1 MIKISC
7 VALAHG
13 PTILLTAKRP
23 EEFPAFLPQW
33 RASPQAPEGARHL
46 RRHLGTGEGKPS
58 SAETHLARARAVF
71 NLAVVEDSE
80 VTGIMEKPQSVT
92 GTNSDLQADRPPQAV
107 GAEESKPRR
116 PRGFA
121 AMDRKLVSEI
131 ARKGGKAAH
140 SAGTA
145 HEFTSEEAREAGRKG
160 GHASHANRR
169 KLIADKP
176 ELPAETEKPQ
186 TD

>member
-1 MIKISC
+1 
-7 VALAHG
+7 
-13 PTILLTAKRP
+13 
-23 EEFPAFLPQW
+23 
-33 RASPQAPEGARHL
+33 
-46 RRHLGTGEGKPS
+46 
-58 SAETHLARARAVF
+58 
-71 NLAVVEDSE
+71 
-80 VTGIMEKPQSVT
+80 MEKQHTTT
-92 GTNSDLQADRPPQAV
+92 GADDLQPDRPPQQPAA
-107 GAEESKPRR
+107 GTETKSRR

-169 KLIADKP
+169 KALSVTPEPVVAD
-176 ELPAETEKPQ
+176 TEKPEEG
-186 TD
+186 